1 LSDLDIAILILYA
14 VFAVLAVS
22 MCVIA
27 KQHGEIIDE
36 IQQDI
41 ERALNGK
48 EPR

>member
-1 LSDLDIAILILYA
+1 MSDLDIAILLLYA
-14 VFAVLAVS
+14 FVVVFGISLYT
-22 MCVIA
+22 IA